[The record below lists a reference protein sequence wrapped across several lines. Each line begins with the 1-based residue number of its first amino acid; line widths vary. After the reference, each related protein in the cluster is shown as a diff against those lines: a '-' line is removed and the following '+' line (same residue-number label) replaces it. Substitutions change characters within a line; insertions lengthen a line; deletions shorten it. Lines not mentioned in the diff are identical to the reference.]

1 MVPGFFRNLA
11 ASVYTDPQ
19 MSVAHIRKKLHY
31 LGWEGFDL
39 DYHTLQL
46 GIACLEAEGFNHLE
60 NKPADWFEKTFKSAA
75 C

>member
-1 MVPGFFRNLA
+1 MNVGQ
-11 ASVYTDPQ
+11 S
-19 MSVAHIRKKLHY
+19 RKKLHY

-46 GIACLEAEGFNHLE
+46 AIACLEAEGLNHLE
-60 NKPADWFEKTFKSAA
+60 NKPAHWFEKTFKSAA